1 MLVDCHNH
9 LQNPRFDQHRDGL
22 ISEMRKVGIHQ
33 CVVNGTTESDWP
45 KVKGLAQ
52 DHPDLIIPSYGLH
65 PWYLDQRSD
74 HWLNTLVGLLKESPT
89 AAIGECGL
97 DRWIKDHDI
106 DLQLPIFKKHLD
118 LAVHFDRP
126 ITIHCL
132 KAWGNL
138 LTILKES
145 TVLPTRLLLHSYS
158 GSLETARELLKLG
171 AHFSFSG
178 HFLHSRKAKV
188 REIFHQF
195 PPDRILVETDAPD
208 MSPPSPNYQ
217 LEDLNHPANLPDIV
231 AQCSQVLDI
240 PVEQFA
246 QNSRNFFNIIP
257 SQK

>member
-1 MLVDCHNH
+1 MLFDSHNH
-9 LQNPRFDQHRDGL
+9 LQTPRFDQLRDDL
-22 ISEMRKVGIHQ
+22 ILEMRRVGISR

-52 DHPDLIIPSYGLH
+52 DHPDLVIPSYGLH
-65 PWYLDQRSD
+65 PWHLKQRSD

-89 AAIGECGL
+89 AAVGECGL
-97 DRWIKDHDI
+97 DRWFRGHDI

-132 KAWGNL
+132 KAWGPL
-138 LTILKES
+138 LTVLKKS
-145 TVLPTRLLLHSYS
+145 TVLPTRILLHSYS
-158 GSLETARELLKLG
+158 GSLETARELLRLG

-188 REIFHQF
+188 REIFRQL

-208 MSPPSPNYQ
+208 MRPPSPNYR

-231 AQCSQVLDI
+231 AQSSHFLNI

-246 QNSRNFFNIIP
+246 QNSCNFFKIVS